1 MAAKVEKENLSEI
14 AKRDKIIEIE
24 HRAKAD
30 LEADLY
36 RLRTKLQRALKAEE
50 RVGESKEDAL
60 ESKYRSLSELVE
72 RLRRSKTDLEAK
84 LSASKALEAQAIEA
98 QKQTD
103 KLKFDYLQ
111 LRQQLA
117 DKKHEAELASK
128 AMQDAITDSRK
139 REEQLVQDLQRELKY
154 KLQMALSQGDD
165 KVPKLTEERLDE
177 ALSQVT
183 KKMARE
189 KAALESKL
197 QASLKSFEI
206 RSAQFEKERNNLQI
220 EMSHLKA
227 QLMDQKRQT
236 DRAKE

>member
-1 MAAKVEKENLSEI
+1 MIMQESLERERTEHQKALEVAKTRHLEDHRNAELKAKENYQRLVDTMAAKVEKENLSEI

-128 AMQDAITDSRK
+128 VLI
-139 REEQLVQDLQRELKY
+139 L
-154 KLQMALSQGDD
+154 
-165 KVPKLTEERLDE
+165 
-177 ALSQVT
+177 
-183 KKMARE
+183 
-189 KAALESKL
+189 
-197 QASLKSFEI
+197 
-206 RSAQFEKERNNLQI
+206 
-220 EMSHLKA
+220 
-227 QLMDQKRQT
+227 
-236 DRAKE
+236 